1 MRRREF
7 IALVGGAAAGWPLA
21 AGAQK
26 APIPVI
32 GFLDGGSLVTR
43 RSRVDSF
50 NQGLNESGYIE
61 GQNVVIEYR
70 WAEDQFDRL
79 PALAAELVNRHV
91 SVIVTAS
98 GTPAAIAAKAASATI
113 PIVFQVGLDPV
124 KAGLVASLNRPGG
137 NITGVANISSELNA
151 KRLELLHELVPNAS
165 VIAVLVNPTNALN
178 TETTPR
184 EVQAA
189 AEALKI
195 QTQVHRAS
203 TASEIDAAFATLVQ
217 QGANALFVANDAFLN
232 NRSDQLAVLAARYR
246 IPAIYEY
253 RESVV
258 AGGLVSYGAS
268 ISDLFR
274 QVGLYTA
281 RILKGEKAADLP
293 VMQPTKFE
301 LVINLKTAKVL
312 GLTIPP
318 QLLDRADELID

>member
-1 MRRREF
+1 MPFDRLKRREF
-7 IALVGGAAAGWPLA
+7 ITLLGGSAAWPLA
-21 AGAQK
+21 ARAQQM
-26 APIPVI
+26 PVI
-32 GFLDGGSLVTR
+32 GFLLGQ
-43 RSRVDSF
+43 SRDTLTVAAF
-50 NQGLNESGYIE
+50 QQGLNETGYLE
-61 GQNVVIEYR
+61 GQNVAIEYR
-70 WAEDQFDRL
+70 FADGQNDRL
-79 PALAAELVNRHV
+79 PALAAELVDRQMAV
-91 SVIVTAS
+91 LFA
-98 GTPAAIAAKAASATI
+98 GTNAAALAAKAATATI
-113 PIVFQVGLDPV
+113 PVVFAIGGDPV
-124 KAGLVASLNRPGG
+124 KLGLVASLNRPGG